1 MSIIEKAIGKLDTL
15 EQQEISERKRRR
27 VVAGDWSGTGKI
39 NGDVVALDDKK
50 ENDSRINYIELARAA
65 GCLAPEDQFQRA
77 VDEYRRIKRPLV
89 ENAFGKQK
97 KLLKNGRL
105 IAVTSSV
112 PDEGKTYTS
121 VNLGLSLAREMDYS
135 VILVDADAIKGDLTR
150 VFALEENL
158 GLMDVLLNRDI
169 NLADVIVRTDL
180 ENLSIL
186 PIGGISEH
194 SNELLAS
201 DLMRSLIDTLLA
213 EDENRMILFDSPP
226 VLASPEATV
235 VTSYAGQ
242 VVMVVEAVKTPK
254 DFVLAA
260 LENFGDVQAVNL
272 ILNKAHRSLGLDP
285 YYGEYY
291 YSYYDG

>member
-1 MSIIEKAIGKLDTL
+1 MSIIEKAIGKLDSL
-15 EQQEISERKRRR
+15 EEQGIVERKRRR
-27 VVAGDWSGTGKI
+27 AAEQEWSESDRFKGDIVS
-39 NGDVVALDDKK
+39 LDDQ
-50 ENDSRINYIELARAA
+50 ESVSRLRYMELARAA
-65 GCLAPEDQFQRA
+65 GCLAPEEQFQRA

-89 ENAFGKQK
+89 TNAFGKQK
-97 KLLKNGRL
+97 KLVKNGRL

-135 VILVDADAIKGDLTR
+135 VVLVDADAIKGDLTR
-150 VFALEENL
+150 VFGLEENL
-158 GLMDVLLNRDI
+158 GLMDLLLNQNLKVADI
-169 NLADVIVRTDL
+169 LVKTDL
-180 ENLSIL
+180 ANLSIL

-201 DLMRSLIDTLLA
+201 DLMRSLIDSLLA
-213 EDENRMILFDSPP
+213 EEENRMILFDSPP

-260 LENFGDVQAVNL
+260 LENFNDAQAVNL
-272 ILNKAHRSLGLDP
+272 VLNKAHRSLGLDP

-291 YSYYDG
+291 YRYYND

>member
-1 MSIIEKAIGKLDTL
+1 MSIIEKAIGKLDNL
-15 EQQEISERKRRR
+15 EEREIAGRKRRR
-27 VVAGDWSGTGKI
+27 VVGAGKF
-39 NGDVVALDDKK
+39 NGDIVSVDDKL
-50 ENDSRINYIELARAA
+50 ERGPLLPYMELARAA
-65 GCLAPEDQFQRA
+65 GCLAPEDQLQRA

-89 ENAFGKQK
+89 ANAFGRQK
-97 KLLKNGRL
+97 KLIRNGRL

-135 VILVDADAIKGDLTR
+135 VVLVDADAIKGDLTK
-150 VFALEENL
+150 VFGLEANP
-158 GLMDVLLNRDI
+158 GLMDVLLNQAMNVNDI
-169 NLADVIVRTDL
+169 MVHTDL
-180 ENLSIL
+180 GNLSIL
-186 PIGGISEH
+186 PIGGITEH

-201 DLMRSLIDTLLA
+201 DLMRSLISSLLV
-213 EDENRMILFDSPP
+213 EDENRIILFDSPP
-226 VLASPEATV
+226 VLASPEATI

-260 LENFGDVQAVNL
+260 LENFGDTQAVNL
-272 ILNKAHRSLGLDP
+272 VLNKAHRSAGLDP

-291 YSYYDG
+291 YNYYNG

>member
-1 MSIIEKAIGKLDTL
+1 MSIIEKAIGKLDKL
-15 EQQEISERKRRR
+15 EEQEITGRRR
-27 VVAGDWSGTGKI
+27 RIVAGAGKFNSDI
-39 NGDVVALDDKK
+39 VSVDDKL
-50 ENDSRINYIELARAA
+50 ERGPLLPYTELARAA
-65 GCLAPEDQFQRA
+65 GCLAPEDQLQRA

-89 ENAFGKQK
+89 ANAFGKQK
-97 KLLKNGRL
+97 KLIKNGRL

-135 VILVDADAIKGDLTR
+135 VVLVDADAIKGDLTK
-150 VFALEENL
+150 VFGLEENS
-158 GLMDVLLNRDI
+158 GLMDVLLNRTLNVND
-169 NLADVIVRTDL
+169 AMVHTDL
-180 ENLSIL
+180 GNLSIL
-186 PIGGISEH
+186 PIGGITEH

-201 DLMRSLIDTLLA
+201 DLMRALITELLA
-213 EDENRMILFDSPP
+213 EDESRIILFDSPP

-254 DFVLAA
+254 DFVFAA
-260 LENFGDVQAVNL
+260 LENFGDTQAVNL
-272 ILNKAHRSLGLDP
+272 VLNKAHRSIGLDP

-291 YSYYDG
+291 YNYYHE

>member
-1 MSIIEKAIGKLDTL
+1 MSIIEKAIGKLDNL
-15 EQQEISERKRRR
+15 EEQEITVRRRRR
-27 VVAGDWSGTGKI
+27 VVGAGKL
-39 NGDVVALDDKK
+39 NGDIVSVDDKL
-50 ENDSRINYIELARAA
+50 ERGPLLPYMELARAA
-65 GCLAPEDQFQRA
+65 GCLAPEDQLQRA

-89 ENAFGKQK
+89 ANAFGRQK
-97 KLLKNGRL
+97 KLIKNGRL

-135 VILVDADAIKGDLTR
+135 VVLVDADAVKGDLTR
-150 VFALEENL
+150 VFGLEENP
-158 GLMDVLLNRDI
+158 GLMDVLLNQAMDI
-169 NLADVIVRTDL
+169 NDIMVHTDL
-180 ENLSIL
+180 GNLSIL
-186 PIGGISEH
+186 PIGGITEH

-201 DLMRSLIDTLLA
+201 DLMRSLVSSLLA
-213 EDENRMILFDSPP
+213 EDENRIILFDSPP

-260 LENFGDVQAVNL
+260 LENFGDTQAVNL
-272 ILNKAHRSLGLDP
+272 VLNKAHRSVGLDP

-291 YSYYDG
+291 YNYYND

>member
-1 MSIIEKAIGKLDTL
+1 MSIIEKAIGKLDNL
-15 EQQEISERKRRR
+15 EEQEITVRRRRR
-27 VVAGDWSGTGKI
+27 VVGAGKL
-39 NGDVVALDDKK
+39 NGDIVSVDDKL
-50 ENDSRINYIELARAA
+50 ERGPLLPYMELARAA
-65 GCLAPEDQFQRA
+65 GCLAPEDQLQRA

-89 ENAFGKQK
+89 ANAFGRQK
-97 KLLKNGRL
+97 KLIKNGRL

-135 VILVDADAIKGDLTR
+135 VVLVDADAIKGDLTR
-150 VFALEENL
+150 VFGLEENP
-158 GLMDVLLNRDI
+158 GLMDVLLNQAMDANDI
-169 NLADVIVRTDL
+169 MVHTDL
-180 ENLSIL
+180 GNLSIL
-186 PIGGISEH
+186 PIGGITEH

-201 DLMRSLIDTLLA
+201 DLMRSLVSSLLA
-213 EDENRMILFDSPP
+213 EDENRIILFDSPP

-260 LENFGDVQAVNL
+260 LENFGDTQAVNL
-272 ILNKAHRSLGLDP
+272 VLNKAHRSVGLDP

-291 YSYYDG
+291 YNYYND

>member
-1 MSIIEKAIGKLDTL
+1 MSIIEKAIGKLDSL
-15 EQQEISERKRRR
+15 EEQEITGRKRRR
-27 VVAGDWSGTGKI
+27 VVEQELPGARKFKGDI
-39 NGDVVALDDKK
+39 VPVDGDR
-50 ENDSRINYIELARAA
+50 ENDPLLNYMELARAA
-65 GCLAPEDQFQRA
+65 GCLAPEEQLQRA

-89 ENAFGKQK
+89 ANAFGKQK
-97 KLLKNGRL
+97 KLVKNGRL

-135 VILVDADAIKGDLTR
+135 VVLIDADAIKGDLTK
-150 VFALEENL
+150 VFGLEENL
-158 GLMDVLLNRDI
+158 GLMDALLNQDLNVSDI
-169 NLADVIVRTDL
+169 MVKTDL
-180 ENLSIL
+180 GNLSIL

-201 DLMRSLIDTLLA
+201 DLMLSLIDSLLA
-213 EDENRMILFDSPP
+213 EDDHRMILFDSPP

-260 LENFGDVQAVNL
+260 LESFGEAQAVNL
-272 ILNKAHRSLGLDP
+272 VLNKAHRSLGLDP

-291 YSYYDG
+291 YSYYND

>member
-1 MSIIEKAIGKLDTL
+1 MSIIEKAIGKLDSL
-15 EQQEISERKRRR
+15 EEQEITERKRRR
-27 VVAGDWSGTGKI
+27 AVGRDWPESDKLKGDI
-39 NGDVVALDDKK
+39 VPLDDNG
-50 ENDSRINYIELARAA
+50 ENAVRLNYMELARAA
-65 GCLAPEDQFQRA
+65 GCVAPDEQFQRA

-89 ENAFGKQK
+89 ANAFGKQK
-97 KLLKNGRL
+97 KLIKNGRL

-135 VILVDADAIKGDLTR
+135 VVLVDADAIKGDLTG
-150 VFALEENL
+150 VFGLEENL
-158 GLMDVLLNRDI
+158 GLMDVLLNQEIKVSDI
-169 NLADVIVRTDL
+169 LVRTNL
-180 ENLSIL
+180 VNLSIL

-201 DLMRSLIDTLLA
+201 DMMRSLIDYLLA

-260 LENFGDVQAVNL
+260 LENFGESQAVNL
-272 ILNKAHRSLGLDP
+272 VLNKAHRSIGLDP

-291 YSYYDG
+291 YSYYND